1 MEEFEKLIQQY
12 EAESFYQK
20 GEKIKGK
27 IIKIQDDKAYIDI
40 GQKIEAVIPV
50 NQIEGYK
57 EGDEIIAIFTGKKD
71 KDGYFILSR
80 KGIDIEEKIKFL
92 KEAFEKKYKLRGEI
106 EKVLEK
112 GYIVDIKGL
121 KAFMPKS
128 ESSLNKEEQLFE
140 NMPVEFYII
149 NLNTSKKYP
158 KIIVSRK
165 KVLEEERKA
174 EKEKLLSLIKE
185 GQIIKGKVVKI
196 TDKGAVINIDN
207 IIYAFLPKHLIS
219 WDKNK
224 TLEPNQEIEA
234 IVKEKKEDKII
245 VSMKDLEPNPYE
257 KFNIGDIVEVQI
269 KEINKYGLIVVV
281 DNAEGFIPASHTSH
295 FGYNMKKFQ
304 IGQKIKA
311 KIIELDK
318 EKGQLKLSI
327 KELEENPVEKFLKEN
342 PVGSIIKAKLK
353 SVKNK
358 IAFIDLGEIEGI
370 LRLEDAI
377 FGKEV
382 KDLNSILKPNQIYKF
397 KIIGT
402 QKDKIIVGLKQVKE
416 EAWNEFIKNH
426 KIGDVIEAEVKKLID
441 KGAFVDINE
450 DIEGFIPVSEIAIER
465 INIPSDKLSLHQKVK
480 AKIIDIDEK
489 NKKIKLSIKALLLEE
504 KKKEE
509 EKKKQE
515 EVKEKLE
522 ETKKVEGLGTLGD
535 ILKQKLG
542 DKK

>member
-40 GQKIEAVIPV
+40 GQKIEAVIPA

-57 EGDEIIAIFTGKKD
+57 EGDEITAVFTGKKD

-149 NLNTSKKYP
+149 KLDESKKYP

-207 IIYAFLPKHLIS
+207 IIYAFLPKNLIS

-224 TLEPNQEIEA
+224 TLEQNQEIEA

-257 KFNIGDIVEVQI
+257 KFNIGDIVEAQI

-281 DNAEGFIPASHTSH
+281 ENAEGFIPASHTSH
-295 FGYNMKKFQ
+295 FGYNMKKFK

-311 KIIELDK
+311 KIIEVDK

-327 KELEENPVEKFLKEN
+327 KEIEENPVEKFLKEN
-342 PVGSIIKAKLK
+342 PVGSIIKAKVK

-358 IAFIDLGEIEGI
+358 IAFIDLGDIEGI

-515 EVKEKLE
+515 EVKEKQE
-522 ETKKVEGLGTLGD
+522 ETKKVEGIGTLGD

>member
-1 MEEFEKLIQQY
+1 
-12 EAESFYQK
+12 
-20 GEKIKGK
+20 
-27 IIKIQDDKAYIDI
+27 
-40 GQKIEAVIPV
+40 
-50 NQIEGYK
+50 
-57 EGDEIIAIFTGKKD
+57 
-71 KDGYFILSR
+71 
-80 KGIDIEEKIKFL
+80 
-92 KEAFEKKYKLRGEI
+92 
-106 EKVLEK
+106 
-112 GYIVDIKGL
+112 
-121 KAFMPKS
+121 
-128 ESSLNKEEQLFE
+128 
-140 NMPVEFYII
+140 
-149 NLNTSKKYP
+149 
-158 KIIVSRK
+158 
-165 KVLEEERKA
+165 
-174 EKEKLLSLIKE
+174 
-185 GQIIKGKVVKI
+185 
-196 TDKGAVINIDN
+196 
-207 IIYAFLPKHLIS
+207 
-219 WDKNK
+219 
-224 TLEPNQEIEA
+224 
-234 IVKEKKEDKII
+234 
-245 VSMKDLEPNPYE
+245 MKDLEPNPYE
-257 KFNIGDIVEVQI
+257 KFSIGDIVEAQI
-269 KEINKYGLIVVV
+269 KEINKYGLVVVV

-311 KIIELDK
+311 KIIEIDK

-327 KELEENPVEKFLKEN
+327 KEIEENPVEKFLKEN
-342 PVGSIIKAKLK
+342 PIGNIIKAKVK

-504 KKKEE
+504 KRKEE

-515 EVKEKLE
+515 EVKEKQE